1 MATRWGAG
9 EETLTACNM
18 DFFPLNTLDDTTELT
33 SEESLEAL
41 NSCLDST
48 SILSLFDENPTIGS
62 KSLDDES
69 EATLLTALTEIL
81 DNVDDENLSP
91 FDTLPDSDLLSGQK
105 GREVSPLRR
114 LLCLSR
120 SPPEKESPFSSRPL
134 PGKSVTR
141 KQNSVQRS
149 DGEEEDDGSLTPS
162 PLRQDSPSAHNHL
175 EWDEL
180 TLPLS
185 INLDQENFDGLS
197 LNLGDIV
204 RHMHPY
210 CMTICLEDDAG
221 EQMLPE
227 GGILLEVV
235 DQGENGEPIVAIPDL
250 NLHIAPSLE
259 DSCPTNEQKISEEED
274 SSEHIVVDDEDDDV
288 LLEVSEKRG
297 TIRDELVSE
306 GQREGVKVK
315 RRSHRKKKKKPKKE
329 RNSGKVEKRVLRSL
343 SAKPVEKVLPE
354 KLEKSPV
361 MKEEKAETATIS
373 SLKLEKSSVCQSGAP
388 PGTLS
393 ETQTKCV
400 AAVSPRKDSVSC
412 APVPERACSPA
423 GVAPSQLQKDNDPRQ
438 RESDVTAAASAG
450 ATAVQSESGAAP
462 VAEPVAPVP
471 PEPKPKSLSLAEYRQ
486 LRQQKKPVPVEKQDD
501 HSTKWPQLPELPR
514 ELPPIPCLPDP
525 RVKGRCPNPLVAKK
539 DLDEIKPA
547 WQPRGPGAPPTPEAL
562 LAPPAYMVASS
573 SKVPSTTVSKP
584 QQKTDSATG
593 LTPKPASIQNSS
605 ATEPSLEKVPVTSQL
620 TTSPKL
626 CDPKSPSPNAL
637 SQLAPA
643 RDVNDASCSENG
655 VKVVPRAVPVFTK
668 PVETSQTST
677 ASASIAPLNVSE
689 VTAAKSTS
697 ELRASSPLKNA
708 AAQPSSSRPAPS
720 LVSPIARAQSAMS
733 ERKANPISVPAKAQ
747 NSKDPTQE
755 LIESFTTEI
764 GIEAA
769 DLTSLLEQFEETQ
782 AKEEKCVPEVSGR
795 AAAVGNS
802 RDAVLVR
809 TAAERVK
816 ASDVA
821 STAALTPPATPP
833 HQMWKPLVPVALLG
847 KDRTSESSKSKVIQI
862 EARPLPGSRFK
873 VKTPAAPTV
882 SPAVACQDHDYCLP
896 DKEPASAVDDK
907 RWNVKR
913 QTSITIKP
921 IKEPNVEASH
931 APRSPV
937 QSATSATAMSKEPT
951 RSEPLDHRTDEPDSS
966 SVLETPDA
974 SPVRQENV
982 VAELKASSQRRGPC
996 GRSYRWHTA
1005 SRSPSPIE
1013 RSVGRSRKRPQHSS
1027 SPLASDSDSDSSR
1040 SRSRSPARK
1049 RYRSHDSR
1057 SSSSSSRSSSRS
1069 CSPPRRRRYSYS
1081 SSRSGSWSRSRSRS
1095 RSRSPQRRTQWSR
1108 GSRNYS
1114 PSYRSGYGCNVKPN
1128 AEEVKRRKEKAIEE
1142 RRVVYI
1148 GGIRGTMTQRELRDR
1163 FSYFGEV
1170 EECTLHFRDQ
1180 GDNYGFVT
1188 YYKTNDAF
1196 DAIENGNKLRKADE
1210 LPFDLCFGGRRQ
1222 FCKSTYADL
1231 DSCREYDPSPAKAKH
1246 NALDFDTLLK
1256 QAQQNLKR

>member
-18 DFFPLNTLDDTTELT
+18 DFFSLNTLADTTELT

-48 SILSLFDENPTIGS
+48 SILSLFDENPSIES

-120 SPPEKESPFSSRPL
+120 SPQEKESPFSSRPL
-134 PGKSVTR
+134 PGKSISR

-149 DGEEEDDGSLTPS
+149 DGEEEDDGSLTAS
-162 PLRQDSPSAHNHL
+162 PLRQESPLAHNDL

-210 CMTICLEDDAG
+210 CMTICLEDDEG

-259 DSCPTNEQKISEEED
+259 DSCSTNEQKISEEED
-274 SSEHIVVDDEDDDV
+274 SSEHIVVDDEEDDF

-297 TIRDELVSE
+297 TTIDEMVSE
-306 GQREGVKVK
+306 GKREEVKGK
-315 RRSHRKKKKKPKKE
+315 RHSHRKKKKKSKKE
-329 RNSGKVEKRVLRSL
+329 SNSGKVEKRVLRS
-343 SAKPVEKVLPE
+343 SSGKPVQKVLPE
-354 KLEKSPV
+354 KLEKTPV
-361 MKEEKAETATIS
+361 LTEEKVETATIS
-373 SLKLEKSSVCQSGAP
+373 SLKLEKSSGAP
-388 PGTLS
+388 TGTLS
-393 ETQTKCV
+393 ETQIKR
-400 AAVSPRKDSVSC
+400 VSSMSKRKDSVSC
-412 APVPERACSPA
+412 APVPERACTLA
-423 GVAPSQLQKDNDPRQ
+423 AVVPSEMQRDNDPRQ
-438 RESDVTAAASAG
+438 RESNVMAAASVKS
-450 ATAVQSESGAAP
+450 TVVQSESA
-462 VAEPVAPVP
+462 AEPVAPVP

-486 LRQQKKPVPVEKQDD
+486 LRQQKKPVPVEKQED
-501 HSTKWPQLPELPR
+501 HSTKWPKLPELPR

-525 RVKGRCPNPLVAKK
+525 SPKGPQAAKK

-562 LAPPAYMVASS
+562 LAPPAYMASS
-573 SKVPSTTVSKP
+573 NKVSSTTVSKP
-584 QQKTDSATG
+584 QQRMDPEIR
-593 LTPKPASIQNSS
+593 LTPKSASIQNNS
-605 ATEPSLEKVPVTSQL
+605 ATEPSLEKVHATSQL
-620 TTSPKL
+620 TTSTKL
-626 CDPKSPSPNAL
+626 SDPTSHASPSPKDPPL
-637 SQLAPA
+637 LVPA
-643 RDVNDASCSENG
+643 RDIKGASCSENG
-655 VKVVPRAVPVFTK
+655 VKIVPRAVPVFTK

-677 ASASIAPLNVSE
+677 AASASLTPLNVSE

-697 ELRASSPLKNA
+697 ELCGSSPLNNA
-708 AAQPSSSRPAPS
+708 PAQPSTTCPAPS
-720 LVSPIARAQSAMS
+720 VVSPIERAQSALS
-733 ERKANPISVPAKAQ
+733 EKKAKPISVPVKAQ
-747 NSKDPTQE
+747 NRKDPTQE

-802 RDAVLVR
+802 RDAVVVR

-833 HQMWKPLVPVALLG
+833 HQMWKPLVPVTLLG

-873 VKTPAAPTV
+873 LKTPAAPAV

-896 DKEPASAVDDK
+896 DKELSSALEEK

-913 QTSITIKP
+913 QTSITIKA

-931 APRSPV
+931 TPRSPL
-937 QSATSATAMSKEPT
+937 QSAANTRAMTKEPS
-951 RSEPLDHRTDEPDSS
+951 RSEPLDHRTDEPESS

-974 SPVRQENV
+974 SPVRQENM
-982 VAELKASSQRRGPC
+982 APELKSNSQRRGPC

-1013 RSVGRSRKRPQHSS
+1013 RSVGHSRKRPQHSS
-1027 SPLASDSDSDSSR
+1027 SPVVSDSDSDSSR

-1049 RYRSHDSR
+1049 RYRSHSSR
-1057 SSSSSSRSSSRS
+1057 SSSSSSSRSSSRS

-1095 RSRSPQRRTQWSR
+1095 RSRSPQRRTQWNR
-1108 GSRNYS
+1108 GRRNYS

-1231 DSCREYDPSPAKAKH
+1231 DSCREYDPLPGKAKN